1 MAKSKMK
8 PPACEAVWEL
18 KLGQRIRFDKVW
30 KIKADYVSPRDQ
42 IVWLKIEHRNLWVAA
57 SGGMHGSTKCNAA
70 GCNEEEKQE
79 HLVRCP
85 TIRREFWDKVATLMG
100 KLKMNAGS
108 SDLKWLLGIKEDGV
122 KVDKEEAAMIFWAWR
137 NLYAEVTR
145 ARIEGK
151 QLNLK
156 TAYANFVRMAFTR
169 VVAYGAKWYRWYS
182 RQHYRTKAKS
192 VPIRF
197 RERKLIDSEATA
209 EYTIAAPLQ
218 LEYRLLWPA
227 TRPP

>member
-1 MAKSKMK
+1 MK
-8 PPACEAVWEL
+8 PPACEAVWEQ
-18 KLGQRIRFDKVW
+18 KLAQRIRFDKVW
-30 KIKADYVSPRDQ
+30 RIKADYVSPRDQ
-42 IVWLKIEHRNLWVAA
+42 IVRLKMQHRNLWVAA
-57 SGGMHGSTKCNAA
+57 SGGMHGSTKCSAA

-79 HLVRCP
+79 LWLGARP
-85 TIRREFWDKVATLMG
+85 YEGSSGIKVATLMG

-108 SDLKWLLGIKEDGV
+108 SDLKWLLGIKEDGT

-145 ARIEGK
+145 ARVEGK

-182 RQHYRTKAKS
+182 RQHYKTKAKS
-192 VPIRF
+192 IPIRF

-209 EYTIAAPLQ
+209 EYSLAAPLQ

-227 TRPP
+227 TGPP